1 MLPMASAAPPA
12 RRKVR
17 DPDRARCR
25 CNGMDTS
32 LWMARDLL
40 TVTPDTP
47 VTLATKR
54 MAERRVRH
62 LLVVSPDDAT
72 KLLGLVSSHDLYLA
86 ADSGIHP
93 LSPRALDRE
102 QHTIGEVMTPRP
114 FSIPSN
120 TSIAAAAR
128 ILRDKKFGCL
138 PVVDR
143 GMLVGVLTEHDILRA
158 FLSMSGADQPG
169 YEVTCVVNEDD
180 NVLDSMNVLATQ
192 RGLRLTSAAVFDHDG
207 KRYGV
212 VHFVGKQS
220 DAFVESLWRSG
231 HKILRVQASEAAGL
245 PRPVPAPTR

>member
-1 MLPMASAAPPA
+1 
-12 RRKVR
+12 
-17 DPDRARCR
+17 
-25 CNGMDTS
+25 MDTS

-40 TVTPDTP
+40 VVVPDT
-47 VTLATKR
+47 TLIAATKR

-62 LLVVSPDDAT
+62 LLVVAADDPT
-72 KLLGLVSSHDLYLA
+72 QLVGIVSSHDLYLA
-86 ADSGIHP
+86 ADAGIHP
-93 LSPRALDRE
+93 LSPRAVDRE
-102 QHTIGEVMTPRP
+102 RRTVGELMTPHP

-120 TSIAAAAR
+120 TSIATAAR

-143 GMLVGVLTEHDILRA
+143 GALVGILTEHDILRA
-158 FLSMSGADQPG
+158 FLSMSGADQSG

-180 NVLDSMNVLATQ
+180 NVLDSMNTLATQ
-192 RGLRLTSAAVFDHDG
+192 RGLRLTSASVFDHEG

-231 HKILRVQASEAAGL
+231 HKILRVQASEPEAAL
-245 PRPVPAPTR
+245 RPVVAATR